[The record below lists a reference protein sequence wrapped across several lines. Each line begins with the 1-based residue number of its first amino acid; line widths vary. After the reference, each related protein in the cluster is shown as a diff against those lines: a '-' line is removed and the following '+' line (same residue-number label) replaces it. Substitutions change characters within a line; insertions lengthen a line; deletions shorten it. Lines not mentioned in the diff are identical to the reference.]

1 MSLKDGT
8 VVSQTKAK
16 GIYSTHHINA
26 FEDPDEP
33 KLIVDVVEA
42 PWFGLKNLTDKDV
55 MSSHEDNGRMT
66 NDFAI
71 ERVTINLSENTIE
84 FESWENEANIPYV
97 NQFDFPMIN
106 PEYEGKQ
113 YRYAYGQAIVEF
125 ERQYLIKKD
134 LVGSSQ
140 DKVSITSYFDQNSDI
155 LLKCSDSSSRNN
167 YFFTG
172 LVQGKS
178 L

>member
-134 LVGSSQ
+134 LVDSSQ

-155 LLKCSDSSSRNN
+155 LLKSSDSSSRNN

>member
-1 MSLKDGT
+1 M
-8 VVSQTKAK
+8 
-16 GIYSTHHINA
+16 
-26 FEDPDEP
+26 
-33 KLIVDVVEA
+33 DVVEA

-134 LVGSSQ
+134 LVDSSQ
-140 DKVSITSYFDQNSDI
+140 DKVSITSYFDQNS
-155 LLKCSDSSSRNN
+155 
-167 YFFTG
+167 
-172 LVQGKS
+172 
-178 L
+178 

>member
-134 LVGSSQ
+134 LVDSSQ